1 MPWPA
6 TSSSFDF
13 RLTVDIASPI
23 ASPRSETE
31 MMDFPEVLQ
40 MGHVF
45 VLANRAKGS
54 ELRD

>member
-45 VLANRAKGS
+45 VLADRAKGS